1 MLASTHQ
8 MSRAHALH
16 NYYPAVSCNRKLLE
30 RVTTAKIQGVHMD
43 EHLTWAD
50 QVTALL
56 SSCYAALAVLRKL
69 RNLAPYYV
77 HKQLVESLVMSKLD
91 YRRVVF
97 YPLPEYQMKRLQ
109 KVQTT
114 CAGYVLGRYAVLEDL
129 QKLNWLPIIK
139 RRDLA
144 LLKTTHKVLYDDVWP
159 DYSRPKFHTVSAYN
173 LRSLEGPELAIL
185 TESGTFQ
192 DSTAR
197 LFNTLPDKLRQEP
210 DYNKFVRLAK
220 KLMFSVGESVWPIY
234 LAINKWGWVRYE
246 ELSRS
251 RVIHRCRR
259 PR

>member
-1 MLASTHQ
+1 MLVSTRQ

-16 NYYPAVSCNRKLLE
+16 NYYPAVSCNRRLLE

-50 QVTALL
+50 QVTVLL
-56 SSCYAALAVLRKL
+56 SSCYAALALLRKL

-77 HKQLVESLVMSKLD
+77 YKQLVESLVMSKLD

-109 KVQTT
+109 RVQTT

-129 QKLNWLPIIK
+129 HKLHWLPIIK
-139 RRDLA
+139 RRNLA
-144 LLKTTHKVLYDDVWP
+144 LLKITHKVLYDDVWP
-159 DYSRPKFHTVSAYN
+159 DYLRPKFHTVSAYN
-173 LRSLEGPELAIL
+173 LRSLKAPKLAIL

-197 LFNTLPDKLRQEP
+197 LFNTLPDKLRQES
-210 DYNKFVRLAK
+210 DYNKFHRLAK
-220 KLMFSVGESVWPIY
+220 KLMFSVGESV
-234 LAINKWGWVRYE
+234 
-246 ELSRS
+246 
-251 RVIHRCRR
+251 
-259 PR
+259 